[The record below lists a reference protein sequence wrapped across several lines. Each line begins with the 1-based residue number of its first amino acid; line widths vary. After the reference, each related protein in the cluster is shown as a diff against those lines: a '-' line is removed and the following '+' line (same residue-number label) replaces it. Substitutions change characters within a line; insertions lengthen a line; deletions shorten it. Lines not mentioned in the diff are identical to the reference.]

1 MKVDPNDRKPSYGL
15 AEQGAT
21 DVIGHILSGGCE
33 FDFNAP
39 YAMLAT
45 HCGYCDGEL
54 QNMSTFSVIRGRELE
69 ALCSPKIKEW
79 VKANGIELISFDQ
92 YLAEHA
98 K

>member
-1 MKVDPNDRKPSYGL
+1 MPS
-15 AEQGAT
+15 AK
-21 DVIGHILSGGCE
+21 SW
-33 FDFNAP
+33 
-39 YAMLAT
+39 MR
-45 HCGYCDGEL
+45 CDL